1 METRKN
7 YVVAALLGVVLA
19 TGPISMLATG
29 GEVVITPQLAAPVHS
44 PTGGAEEGSAATDTA
59 DRGPTSGAEEGS
71 AALDTADREPTAGAE
86 EGSAAMD
93 TADRGPTAGAEE
105 GSAALG

>member
-7 YVVAALLGVVLA
+7 YVVAALLGLVLA
-19 TGPISMLATG
+19 TGPISMLALG
-29 GEVVITPQLAAPVHS
+29 GPVLVTPQLAGPVHS
-44 PTGGAEEGSAATDTA
+44 PTGGAEEGSAAMDTA

-71 AALDTADREPTAGAE
+71 AALDTADR
-86 EGSAAMD
+86 
-93 TADRGPTAGAEE
+93 GPTAGAEE